1 MIEITHTEEA
11 VLRRADL
18 LHAGLRPKQ
27 ITAAVR
33 AGSLLRLRRDR
44 YMVAAQEGIDRAVRI
59 GGRVGCVS
67 ALASLGAFVFDRTKL
82 HVHFDRSMSRLR
94 SPDDRSRPFLAKDR
108 DTVVLHWWPLTEPC
122 SRGLVSVA
130 DAVAQAVRCQD
141 ARSAVAT
148 IDSVLHL
155 GIIAMDDLRDVFASL
170 PARYRVIL
178 TLADASAEAGSE
190 TFMRLI
196 LRQAGLSYRT
206 QVSIPAVG
214 RVDFLVEGWLIIEC
228 DSKAHHEGWDKQ
240 RSDRRRDLAAAAL
253 GFTTIRPLAEDLFFH
268 RDVVVAAVR
277 GLVAA
282 RRRA

>member
-1 MIEITHTEEA
+1 MIEITHTEET
-11 VLRRADL
+11 VLRRTDL
-18 LHAGLRPKQ
+18 LQAGLHPKQ

-33 AGSLLRLRRDR
+33 SGSLMRLRRDR
-44 YMVAAQEGIDRAVRI
+44 YMVAAQAGIDRAVRI

-67 ALASLGAFVFDRTKL
+67 VLAGLGAFVFDGAKL
-82 HVHFDRSMSRLR
+82 HVHLERSMSRLR
-94 SPDDRSRPFLAKDR
+94 SPDDRNRPFLARDR
-108 DTVVLHWWPLTEPC
+108 QTVVLHWWPLTTEC
-122 SRGLVSVA
+122 GRGVVSVA

-148 IDSVLHL
+148 IDSLLRL
-155 GIIAMDDLRDVFASL
+155 GIIAMDDLRDVFSSL

-178 TLADASAEAGSE
+178 SLADPSAEAGSE

-196 LRQAGLSYRT
+196 LRQAGLAYRT
-206 QVSIPAVG
+206 QVDIPDVG

-228 DSKAHHEGWDKQ
+228 DSKAHHEGWEKQ

-268 RDVVVAAVR
+268 REVVVAAVL
-277 GLVAA
+277 GLTAA
-282 RRRA
+282 HRRA